1 MRNLDT
7 EELKLVYGGGKSGCG
22 GGSKGGS
29 GSNGVGGCPAERE
42 AAGAVAFVA
51 SAATPAP

>member
-29 GSNGVGGCPAERE
+29 GSNGGTKSKSKSKCR
-42 AAGAVAFVA
+42 
-51 SAATPAP
+51 